1 MRGSIRPRGST
12 RSRRRSSPR
21 SIRGGPSCAG
31 RWRRRVRVIRGRV
44 FFRGRLDALSLGIGE
59 NGKIVA
65 VKKSLRGDEEVD
77 HGDSLILPGCVDL
90 HVHMRDPGLTHKE
103 DLPSGTRSAAIG
115 GVTTV
120 AEMPNTAPPVTSRT
134 VYKEKVAALR
144 GRGVVDYVLY
154 AAPRSEEA
162 VARLGEAVAFKAYMA
177 ESTGALQVGSA
188 ELEGILR
195 GAQTSRELVVV
206 HAEDPRQFM
215 RGQVRGPEDYSA
227 TRPKAPESSALHLL
241 PSSRAGGRTA

>member
-12 RSRRRSSPR
+12 RSRRRSSPKW
-21 SIRGGPSCAG
+21 IRGGPSCAG

-90 HVHMRDPGLTHKE
+90 HVHMRDPGLTDKE
-103 DLPSGTRSAAIG
+103 DFGSGTRSAAIG

-120 AEMPNTAPPVTSRT
+120 ADMPNTRPAVTRPRILEDKIS
-134 VYKEKVAALR
+134 VLR
-144 GRGVVDYVLY
+144 GRACVDYVLY
-154 AAPRSEEA
+154 AAPQEA
-162 VARLGEAVAFKAYMA
+162 RAV
-177 ESTGALQVGSA
+177 
-188 ELEGILR
+188 
-195 GAQTSRELVVV
+195 
-206 HAEDPRQFM
+206 
-215 RGQVRGPEDYSA
+215 
-227 TRPKAPESSALHLL
+227 SSLAD
-241 PSSRAGGRTA
+241 AAA

>member
-12 RSRRRSSPR
+12 RSRRRSSPKW
-21 SIRGGPSCAG
+21 IRGGPSCAG

-90 HVHMRDPGLTHKE
+90 HVHMRDPGLTDKE

-115 GVTTV
+115 GVTTI
-120 AEMPNTAPPVTSRT
+120 AEMPNTVPPVTSQTLYER
-134 VYKEKVAALR
+134 KVETFR
-144 GRGVVDYVLY
+144 GRSAIDYMLY
-154 AAPRSEEA
+154 AAPKSEDAVTRLREA
-162 VARLGEAVAFKAYMA
+162 AAFKAYMA
-177 ESTGALQVGSA
+177 ESTGALQIGRKG
-188 ELEGILR
+188 LPGI
-195 GAQTSRELVVV
+195 
-206 HAEDPRQFM
+206 P
-215 RGQVRGPEDYSA
+215 RGPPD
-227 TRPKAPESSALHLL
+227 T
-241 PSSRAGGRTA
+241 G

>member
-12 RSRRRSSPR
+12 RSRRRSSPKW
-21 SIRGGPSCAG
+21 IRGGPSCAG

-90 HVHMRDPGLTHKE
+90 HVHMRDPGLTDKE
-103 DLPSGTRSAAIG
+103 DFPSGTRSAAMG

-120 AEMPNTAPPVTSRT
+120 AEMPNTAPPVTSRLA
-134 VYKEKVAALR
+134 YEEKVDRKSTRLNSSHL
-144 GRGVVDYVLY
+144 VISY
-154 AAPRSEEA
+154 A
-162 VARLGEAVAFKAYMA
+162 VFCL
-177 ESTGALQVGSA
+177 
-188 ELEGILR
+188 
-195 GAQTSRELVVV
+195 
-206 HAEDPRQFM
+206 
-215 RGQVRGPEDYSA
+215 
-227 TRPKAPESSALHLL
+227 
-241 PSSRAGGRTA
+241 